1 MNFFQNMLSSIM
13 KSRLAFSR
21 SGAEDFGFF
30 HKEINKATE
39 SVMSTTGEVS
49 SIAFAEHLLDLIEN
63 QDEEELINFLYHLLK
78 EYDIDTES
86 LSENI
91 KAYESDKNQRNLGLI
106 TDTSEPRWI
115 ELFRRLNATP
125 NGTQRLIKL
134 REKIQSLLIKGNHDL
149 KSLDAGLLKL
159 FKYWFNPSFLVLEK
173 IDWSTPANILEK
185 IIEYEA
191 VHEIN
196 SWHDLRARL
205 APNDRQCFAFFH
217 PLIPEDPLI
226 FVEVALTNQI
236 PASIDEV
243 IKIERK
249 EIERHQIN
257 TAVFY
262 SISNCQKG
270 LSGISFGNFLIKKV
284 AHKLKLE
291 IEGLNNFVTLSPV
304 PGLMRW
310 MQDHAPLTYDD
321 CMNKN
326 VEENE
331 LMKKTFEYLT
341 KSNRNDELPNDSV
354 ARFHLGNGA
363 ILKKVNLNADLS
375 EKGINQSY
383 GIMVNYL
390 YDLDVVEENHELFFK
405 TKEVVLSNEMKSFKK
420 KNS

>member
-63 QDEEELINFLYHLLK
+63 QDN
-78 EYDIDTES
+78 
-86 LSENI
+86 
-91 KAYESDKNQRNLGLI
+91 
-106 TDTSEPRWI
+106 
-115 ELFRRLNATP
+115 
-125 NGTQRLIKL
+125 
-134 REKIQSLLIKGNHDL
+134 
-149 KSLDAGLLKL
+149 
-159 FKYWFNPSFLVLEK
+159 
-173 IDWSTPANILEK
+173 
-185 IIEYEA
+185 
-191 VHEIN
+191 
-196 SWHDLRARL
+196 
-205 APNDRQCFAFFH
+205 
-217 PLIPEDPLI
+217 
-226 FVEVALTNQI
+226 
-236 PASIDEV
+236 
-243 IKIERK
+243 
-249 EIERHQIN
+249 
-257 TAVFY
+257 
-262 SISNCQKG
+262 
-270 LSGISFGNFLIKKV
+270 
-284 AHKLKLE
+284 
-291 IEGLNNFVTLSPV
+291 
-304 PGLMRW
+304 
-310 MQDHAPLTYDD
+310 APLTYDD

-390 YDLDVVEENHELFFK
+390 YDLDVVEENHELFF
-405 TKEVVLSNEMKSFKK
+405 
-420 KNS
+420 

>member
-63 QDEEELINFLYHLLK
+63 QDN
-78 EYDIDTES
+78 
-86 LSENI
+86 
-91 KAYESDKNQRNLGLI
+91 
-106 TDTSEPRWI
+106 
-115 ELFRRLNATP
+115 
-125 NGTQRLIKL
+125 
-134 REKIQSLLIKGNHDL
+134 
-149 KSLDAGLLKL
+149 
-159 FKYWFNPSFLVLEK
+159 
-173 IDWSTPANILEK
+173 
-185 IIEYEA
+185 
-191 VHEIN
+191 
-196 SWHDLRARL
+196 
-205 APNDRQCFAFFH
+205 
-217 PLIPEDPLI
+217 
-226 FVEVALTNQI
+226 
-236 PASIDEV
+236 
-243 IKIERK
+243 
-249 EIERHQIN
+249 
-257 TAVFY
+257 
-262 SISNCQKG
+262 
-270 LSGISFGNFLIKKV
+270 
-284 AHKLKLE
+284 
-291 IEGLNNFVTLSPV
+291 
-304 PGLMRW
+304 
-310 MQDHAPLTYDD
+310 APLTYDD

-390 YDLDVVEENHELFFK
+390 CMNKNVEENHELFFK

>member
-63 QDEEELINFLYHLLK
+63 QD
-78 EYDIDTES
+78 
-86 LSENI
+86 
-91 KAYESDKNQRNLGLI
+91 
-106 TDTSEPRWI
+106 
-115 ELFRRLNATP
+115 
-125 NGTQRLIKL
+125 
-134 REKIQSLLIKGNHDL
+134 
-149 KSLDAGLLKL
+149 DA
-159 FKYWFNPSFLVLEK
+159 S
-173 IDWSTPANILEK
+173 
-185 IIEYEA
+185 
-191 VHEIN
+191 
-196 SWHDLRARL
+196 
-205 APNDRQCFAFFH
+205 
-217 PLIPEDPLI
+217 
-226 FVEVALTNQI
+226 
-236 PASIDEV
+236 
-243 IKIERK
+243 
-249 EIERHQIN
+249 
-257 TAVFY
+257 
-262 SISNCQKG
+262 
-270 LSGISFGNFLIKKV
+270 
-284 AHKLKLE
+284 
-291 IEGLNNFVTLSPV
+291 
-304 PGLMRW
+304 
-310 MQDHAPLTYDD
+310 LTYDD

-326 VEENE
+326 VEEDE

>member
-1 MNFFQNMLSSIM
+1 M

-63 QDEEELINFLYHLLK
+63 QDN
-78 EYDIDTES
+78 
-86 LSENI
+86 
-91 KAYESDKNQRNLGLI
+91 
-106 TDTSEPRWI
+106 
-115 ELFRRLNATP
+115 
-125 NGTQRLIKL
+125 
-134 REKIQSLLIKGNHDL
+134 
-149 KSLDAGLLKL
+149 
-159 FKYWFNPSFLVLEK
+159 
-173 IDWSTPANILEK
+173 
-185 IIEYEA
+185 
-191 VHEIN
+191 
-196 SWHDLRARL
+196 
-205 APNDRQCFAFFH
+205 
-217 PLIPEDPLI
+217 
-226 FVEVALTNQI
+226 
-236 PASIDEV
+236 
-243 IKIERK
+243 
-249 EIERHQIN
+249 
-257 TAVFY
+257 
-262 SISNCQKG
+262 
-270 LSGISFGNFLIKKV
+270 
-284 AHKLKLE
+284 
-291 IEGLNNFVTLSPV
+291 
-304 PGLMRW
+304 
-310 MQDHAPLTYDD
+310 APLTYDD

>member
-63 QDEEELINFLYHLLK
+63 QDN
-78 EYDIDTES
+78 
-86 LSENI
+86 
-91 KAYESDKNQRNLGLI
+91 
-106 TDTSEPRWI
+106 
-115 ELFRRLNATP
+115 
-125 NGTQRLIKL
+125 
-134 REKIQSLLIKGNHDL
+134 
-149 KSLDAGLLKL
+149 
-159 FKYWFNPSFLVLEK
+159 
-173 IDWSTPANILEK
+173 
-185 IIEYEA
+185 
-191 VHEIN
+191 
-196 SWHDLRARL
+196 
-205 APNDRQCFAFFH
+205 
-217 PLIPEDPLI
+217 
-226 FVEVALTNQI
+226 
-236 PASIDEV
+236 
-243 IKIERK
+243 
-249 EIERHQIN
+249 
-257 TAVFY
+257 
-262 SISNCQKG
+262 
-270 LSGISFGNFLIKKV
+270 
-284 AHKLKLE
+284 
-291 IEGLNNFVTLSPV
+291 
-304 PGLMRW
+304 
-310 MQDHAPLTYDD
+310 APLTYDD

-405 TKEVVLSNEMKSFKK
+405 TKEVALSNEMKSFKK

>member
-63 QDEEELINFLYHLLK
+63 QDN
-78 EYDIDTES
+78 
-86 LSENI
+86 
-91 KAYESDKNQRNLGLI
+91 
-106 TDTSEPRWI
+106 
-115 ELFRRLNATP
+115 
-125 NGTQRLIKL
+125 
-134 REKIQSLLIKGNHDL
+134 
-149 KSLDAGLLKL
+149 
-159 FKYWFNPSFLVLEK
+159 
-173 IDWSTPANILEK
+173 
-185 IIEYEA
+185 
-191 VHEIN
+191 
-196 SWHDLRARL
+196 
-205 APNDRQCFAFFH
+205 
-217 PLIPEDPLI
+217 
-226 FVEVALTNQI
+226 
-236 PASIDEV
+236 
-243 IKIERK
+243 
-249 EIERHQIN
+249 
-257 TAVFY
+257 
-262 SISNCQKG
+262 
-270 LSGISFGNFLIKKV
+270 
-284 AHKLKLE
+284 
-291 IEGLNNFVTLSPV
+291 
-304 PGLMRW
+304 
-310 MQDHAPLTYDD
+310 APLTYDD
-321 CMNKN
+321 CMHKN

>member
-63 QDEEELINFLYHLLK
+63 QDN
-78 EYDIDTES
+78 
-86 LSENI
+86 
-91 KAYESDKNQRNLGLI
+91 
-106 TDTSEPRWI
+106 
-115 ELFRRLNATP
+115 
-125 NGTQRLIKL
+125 
-134 REKIQSLLIKGNHDL
+134 
-149 KSLDAGLLKL
+149 
-159 FKYWFNPSFLVLEK
+159 
-173 IDWSTPANILEK
+173 
-185 IIEYEA
+185 
-191 VHEIN
+191 
-196 SWHDLRARL
+196 
-205 APNDRQCFAFFH
+205 
-217 PLIPEDPLI
+217 
-226 FVEVALTNQI
+226 
-236 PASIDEV
+236 
-243 IKIERK
+243 
-249 EIERHQIN
+249 
-257 TAVFY
+257 
-262 SISNCQKG
+262 
-270 LSGISFGNFLIKKV
+270 
-284 AHKLKLE
+284 
-291 IEGLNNFVTLSPV
+291 
-304 PGLMRW
+304 
-310 MQDHAPLTYDD
+310 APLTYDD

-326 VEENE
+326 VEEDE

>member
-1 MNFFQNMLSSIM
+1 MISDLQKPIVSGFGQKTEPNEILSGIDLAGKSIIVTGGYSGIGLETTRALKNAGARVIIPAKRVDVAIDQLHGVVDKADIVEMDLGDLNSVQNFANSFNEQNIALDILINNAGIMACPETRINKEWESQFAVNQIGHFLLTRELMDSMKKAKESRLVSLSSSAHSISGIIWDDIHFKANPYDKWIAYGQSKTASSLLAIEFNRLMNDHGGKGFAVHPGGIMHNLVMNFFQNMLSSIM

-39 SVMSTTGEVS
+39 SVMSTTGGVS

-63 QDEEELINFLYHLLK
+63 QDN
-78 EYDIDTES
+78 
-86 LSENI
+86 
-91 KAYESDKNQRNLGLI
+91 
-106 TDTSEPRWI
+106 
-115 ELFRRLNATP
+115 
-125 NGTQRLIKL
+125 
-134 REKIQSLLIKGNHDL
+134 
-149 KSLDAGLLKL
+149 
-159 FKYWFNPSFLVLEK
+159 
-173 IDWSTPANILEK
+173 
-185 IIEYEA
+185 
-191 VHEIN
+191 
-196 SWHDLRARL
+196 
-205 APNDRQCFAFFH
+205 
-217 PLIPEDPLI
+217 
-226 FVEVALTNQI
+226 
-236 PASIDEV
+236 
-243 IKIERK
+243 
-249 EIERHQIN
+249 
-257 TAVFY
+257 
-262 SISNCQKG
+262 
-270 LSGISFGNFLIKKV
+270 
-284 AHKLKLE
+284 
-291 IEGLNNFVTLSPV
+291 
-304 PGLMRW
+304 
-310 MQDHAPLTYDD
+310 APLTYDD

>member
-63 QDEEELINFLYHLLK
+63 QDN
-78 EYDIDTES
+78 
-86 LSENI
+86 
-91 KAYESDKNQRNLGLI
+91 
-106 TDTSEPRWI
+106 
-115 ELFRRLNATP
+115 
-125 NGTQRLIKL
+125 
-134 REKIQSLLIKGNHDL
+134 
-149 KSLDAGLLKL
+149 
-159 FKYWFNPSFLVLEK
+159 
-173 IDWSTPANILEK
+173 
-185 IIEYEA
+185 
-191 VHEIN
+191 
-196 SWHDLRARL
+196 
-205 APNDRQCFAFFH
+205 
-217 PLIPEDPLI
+217 
-226 FVEVALTNQI
+226 
-236 PASIDEV
+236 
-243 IKIERK
+243 
-249 EIERHQIN
+249 
-257 TAVFY
+257 
-262 SISNCQKG
+262 
-270 LSGISFGNFLIKKV
+270 
-284 AHKLKLE
+284 
-291 IEGLNNFVTLSPV
+291 
-304 PGLMRW
+304 
-310 MQDHAPLTYDD
+310 APLTYDD
-321 CMNKN
+321 CMDKN

>member
-63 QDEEELINFLYHLLK
+63 QDN
-78 EYDIDTES
+78 
-86 LSENI
+86 
-91 KAYESDKNQRNLGLI
+91 
-106 TDTSEPRWI
+106 
-115 ELFRRLNATP
+115 
-125 NGTQRLIKL
+125 
-134 REKIQSLLIKGNHDL
+134 
-149 KSLDAGLLKL
+149 
-159 FKYWFNPSFLVLEK
+159 
-173 IDWSTPANILEK
+173 
-185 IIEYEA
+185 
-191 VHEIN
+191 
-196 SWHDLRARL
+196 
-205 APNDRQCFAFFH
+205 
-217 PLIPEDPLI
+217 
-226 FVEVALTNQI
+226 
-236 PASIDEV
+236 
-243 IKIERK
+243 
-249 EIERHQIN
+249 
-257 TAVFY
+257 
-262 SISNCQKG
+262 
-270 LSGISFGNFLIKKV
+270 
-284 AHKLKLE
+284 
-291 IEGLNNFVTLSPV
+291 
-304 PGLMRW
+304 
-310 MQDHAPLTYDD
+310 APLTYDD

>member
-13 KSRLAFSR
+13 KSRLAFGR

-63 QDEEELINFLYHLLK
+63 QDN
-78 EYDIDTES
+78 
-86 LSENI
+86 
-91 KAYESDKNQRNLGLI
+91 
-106 TDTSEPRWI
+106 
-115 ELFRRLNATP
+115 
-125 NGTQRLIKL
+125 
-134 REKIQSLLIKGNHDL
+134 
-149 KSLDAGLLKL
+149 
-159 FKYWFNPSFLVLEK
+159 
-173 IDWSTPANILEK
+173 
-185 IIEYEA
+185 
-191 VHEIN
+191 
-196 SWHDLRARL
+196 
-205 APNDRQCFAFFH
+205 
-217 PLIPEDPLI
+217 
-226 FVEVALTNQI
+226 
-236 PASIDEV
+236 
-243 IKIERK
+243 
-249 EIERHQIN
+249 
-257 TAVFY
+257 
-262 SISNCQKG
+262 
-270 LSGISFGNFLIKKV
+270 
-284 AHKLKLE
+284 
-291 IEGLNNFVTLSPV
+291 
-304 PGLMRW
+304 
-310 MQDHAPLTYDD
+310 APLTYDD

-326 VEENE
+326 VEEDE

>member
-63 QDEEELINFLYHLLK
+63 QDN
-78 EYDIDTES
+78 
-86 LSENI
+86 
-91 KAYESDKNQRNLGLI
+91 
-106 TDTSEPRWI
+106 
-115 ELFRRLNATP
+115 
-125 NGTQRLIKL
+125 
-134 REKIQSLLIKGNHDL
+134 
-149 KSLDAGLLKL
+149 
-159 FKYWFNPSFLVLEK
+159 
-173 IDWSTPANILEK
+173 
-185 IIEYEA
+185 
-191 VHEIN
+191 
-196 SWHDLRARL
+196 
-205 APNDRQCFAFFH
+205 
-217 PLIPEDPLI
+217 
-226 FVEVALTNQI
+226 
-236 PASIDEV
+236 
-243 IKIERK
+243 
-249 EIERHQIN
+249 
-257 TAVFY
+257 
-262 SISNCQKG
+262 
-270 LSGISFGNFLIKKV
+270 
-284 AHKLKLE
+284 
-291 IEGLNNFVTLSPV
+291 
-304 PGLMRW
+304 
-310 MQDHAPLTYDD
+310 APLTYDD

-354 ARFHLGNGA
+354 ARFHLGNEA
-363 ILKKVNLNADLS
+363 ILKKVNLSADLS